1 MNASSAPTIVMANE
15 YVARDPRTGKV
26 IQKREKSIEHDIRS
40 LEPIDGAW
48 RRIPVYEILKLAG
61 GDVEHLQLSLTN
73 GGGFAS
79 RIDGIKALSRVY
91 ENLIPK
97 AHEILLEVLDDDSI
111 EIRIAGLEVMP
122 SFSLKLHTDLMI
134 YLSDRLKDTEIEVRL
149 TAMQALQKMSPI
161 FPSGCEDILRREL
174 RHEDKVHRKSAFE
187 ALKLTSVAWPEAGC
201 LHLDELIREEEVD
214 LRRRGS
220 KILRNIA
227 AKGGPT
233 GWDLIGWSLDDEDV
247 QVRRN
252 ASQCLVTLTNSE
264 PRIALI
270 LVEHA
275 LNDEDTTVRNSVI
288 RAMKKLDMQSPRVTD
303 MILRGARSRDLNL
316 RNACISQLSI
326 ILTGDKLRES
336 AAELL
341 RQETDPKLRKRLA
354 ALSVDL
360 ELDGTETEKNRFL
373 APVDKVDDDED
384 MDFTLPIRPDKP
396 KGEHDKQK
404 ASRPKPEDLR

>member
-1 MNASSAPTIVMANE
+1 MANE
-15 YVARDPRTGKV
+15 YIARDPRTGKV
-26 IQKREKSIEHDIRS
+26 IQTRQKSIEVDIRS
-40 LEPIDGAW
+40 LQPIDGAW
-48 RRIPVYEILKLAG
+48 QRIPVYEILKLAA
-61 GDVEHLQLSLTN
+61 GDVKYIQLSLTN
-73 GGGFAS
+73 GGGFVT
-79 RIDGIKALSRVY
+79 RVDGIKALSRVY

-97 AHEILLEVLDDDSI
+97 AHEILLNALDDDLA

-134 YLSDRLKDTEIEVRL
+134 YLSDRLQDGDDEVEL
-149 TAMQALQKMSPI
+149 VAMQTLQKMSPV

-174 RHEDKVHRKSAFE
+174 RHTDKIHRKNAFD
-187 ALKLTSVAWPEAGC
+187 ALKVTSVAWPEAGC
-201 LHLDELIREEEVD
+201 LHLDELIREEDVD

-227 AKGGPT
+227 AKGGST

-252 ASQCLVTLTNSE
+252 ASQCLVTLANSE

-270 LVEHA
+270 LVENA
-275 LNDEDTTVRNSVI
+275 LNEDDTIIRNSVI

-303 MILRGARSRDLNL
+303 MILRGARSRNL
-316 RNACISQLSI
+316 ELRKACIGQLSI
-326 ILTGDKLRES
+326 ILTGDRLTES

-341 RQETDPKLRKRLA
+341 RQETNPELKKRLT
-354 ALSVDL
+354 ALSIDL
-360 ELDGTETEKNRFL
+360 ALDGTETEKNSFL
-373 APVDKVDDDED
+373 APVEKVDDEMSDE
-384 MDFTLPIRPDKP
+384 FTLPIRPDKP

-404 ASRPKPEDLR
+404 ASRPNPEDLR

>member
-1 MNASSAPTIVMANE
+1 MANE
-15 YVARDPRTGKV
+15 YIARDPRTGKV
-26 IQKREKSIEHDIRS
+26 IQNRQKSIEVDIRS
-40 LEPIDGAW
+40 LQPIDGAW
-48 RRIPVYEILKLAG
+48 QRIPVYEILKLAA
-61 GDVEHLQLSLTN
+61 GDVEHIQLSLTN
-73 GGGFAS
+73 GGGFVT
-79 RIDGIKALSRVY
+79 RVDGIKALSRVY

-97 AHEILLEVLDDDSI
+97 AHEILLNALDDDSV

-134 YLSDRLKDTEIEVRL
+134 YLSDRLQDGDEVVEL
-149 TAMQALQKMSPI
+149 VAMQTLQKMSPV

-174 RHEDKVHRKSAFE
+174 RHTNKIHRKNAFE

-201 LHLDELIREEEVD
+201 LHLDELIREEDVD

-227 AKGGPT
+227 AKGGST

-252 ASQCLVTLTNSE
+252 ASQCLVTLANSE

-270 LVEHA
+270 LVENA
-275 LNDEDTTVRNSVI
+275 LNEDDTIIRNSVI

-303 MILRGARSRDLNL
+303 MILRGARSRNL
-316 RNACISQLSI
+316 ELRKACISQLSI
-326 ILTGDKLRES
+326 ILTGDRLTES

-341 RQETDPKLRKRLA
+341 RQETNPELKKRLT
-354 ALSVDL
+354 ALSIDL
-360 ELDGTETEKNRFL
+360 ALDGTETEKNSFL
-373 APVDKVDDDED
+373 APVEKVDDEMSDE
-384 MDFTLPIRPDKP
+384 FTLPIRPDKP

-404 ASRPKPEDLR
+404 ASRPNPEDLR

>member
-1 MNASSAPTIVMANE
+1 
-15 YVARDPRTGKV
+15 
-26 IQKREKSIEHDIRS
+26 
-40 LEPIDGAW
+40 
-48 RRIPVYEILKLAG
+48 
-61 GDVEHLQLSLTN
+61 
-73 GGGFAS
+73 
-79 RIDGIKALSRVY
+79 
-91 ENLIPK
+91 
-97 AHEILLEVLDDDSI
+97 
-111 EIRIAGLEVMP
+111 
-122 SFSLKLHTDLMI
+122 MI

-174 RHEDKVHRKSAFE
+174 RHKDKVHRKSAFE
-187 ALKLTSVAWPEAGC
+187 ALKLTSIAWPEAGC

-326 ILTGDKLRES
+326 ILTGDRLRES

-373 APVDKVDDDED
+373 APVDKVDDDGD

-396 KGEHDKQK
+396 KGEHDKQES
-404 ASRPKPEDLR
+404 SRPKPEDLR

>member
-1 MNASSAPTIVMANE
+1 MANE
-15 YVARDPRTGKV
+15 YIARDPRTGKV
-26 IQKREKSIEHDIRS
+26 IQNRQKSIEVDIRS
-40 LEPIDGAW
+40 LQPIDGAW
-48 RRIPVYEILKLAG
+48 QRIPVYEILKLAA
-61 GDVEHLQLSLTN
+61 GDVEHIQLSLTN
-73 GGGFAS
+73 GGGFVT
-79 RIDGIKALSRVY
+79 RVDGIKALSRVY

-97 AHEILLEVLDDDSI
+97 AHEILLNALDDDSV

-134 YLSDRLKDTEIEVRL
+134 YLSDRLQDGDEVVEL
-149 TAMQALQKMSPI
+149 VAMQTLQKMSPV

-174 RHEDKVHRKSAFE
+174 RHTDKIHRKNAFE
-187 ALKLTSVAWPEAGC
+187 ALKVTSVAWPEAGC
-201 LHLDELIREEEVD
+201 LHLDELIREEDVD

-227 AKGGPT
+227 AKGGSA

-252 ASQCLVTLTNSE
+252 ASQCLVTLANSE

-270 LVEHA
+270 LVENA
-275 LNDEDTTVRNSVI
+275 LNEDDTIIRNSVI

-303 MILRGARSRDLNL
+303 MILRGARSRNL
-316 RNACISQLSI
+316 ELRKACISQLSI
-326 ILTGDKLRES
+326 ILTGDRLTES

-341 RQETDPKLRKRLA
+341 RQETNPELKKRLT
-354 ALSVDL
+354 ALSIDL
-360 ELDGTETEKNRFL
+360 ALDGTETEKNSFL
-373 APVDKVDDDED
+373 APVEKVDDEMSDE
-384 MDFTLPIRPDKP
+384 FTLPIRPDKP

-404 ASRPKPEDLR
+404 ASRPNPEDLR